1 MSQEAPHLNV
11 RQAGRVQVAGEVGAD
26 VVIIR
31 GFPEDCVE
39 RVCDVR
45 VRRTEREEWQPIDD
59 PDAAFGPC
67 DPDQFARAAR
77 GGPARIKTLSQNAE
91 SNSLVR

>member
-1 MSQEAPHLNV
+1 MS
-11 RQAGRVQVAGEVGAD
+11 GSGAD
-26 VVIIR
+26 NVDT
-31 GFPEDCVE
+31 FPSAIGGIARLACARAQEQGLEVE
-39 RVCDVR
+39 LLL
-45 VRRTEREEWQPIDD
+45 RTAGLTRQQIDD

-77 GGPARIKTLSQNAE
+77 GGPARIKTLSQNAA